1 MIIRT
6 VNDGRQVIVEGLV
19 PSRCSLKP
27 RHVILHLEGFKL
39 VDSECECGDKLC
51 RHARLLYLEYFK
63 SRRRE
68 KVA

>member
-6 VNDGRQVIVEGLV
+6 VSEGKRATVEGFV

-27 RHVILHLEGFKL
+27 RHVVLYLEGFKL
-39 VDSECECGDKLC
+39 VDSECECGEKLC

-63 SRRRE
+63 SR
-68 KVA
+68 KQGAVA